1 VKSQP
6 MWRFLCVVLFSASA
20 FLPAK
25 NALAEKIVAR
35 DGDWTVFIDGRQ
47 GAFVS
52 AVKGDGF
59 PQDAITM
66 GHDSTGAS
74 VVAGSSPAKGGGNS
88 EAASEQGLVPGTTDQ
103 YTQGTIER
111 MRIRSG
117 MISNT
122 LGIGVRGPVTAYTTV
137 KAYMQIWTW
146 VESASQ
152 VKTALNYADIRQG
165 YVKLEG
171 PWGSLLV
178 GRSRGLFSRGA
189 TDIDVLYG
197 HGYGVGYPGG
207 IDTAGGPTQG
217 QIGFGLLGSGFA
229 AGVVYATPVL
239 SGLQLSVGA
248 FDPVQLQGAW
258 PRTKWARPEA
268 ELTFEQPIAD
278 LGKVVLFGNGTYQ
291 RAYKNGYS
299 SSGPSFTAAKGVTYG
314 GRLELGPV
322 HLGLSGLY
330 GYGLGLN
337 YALEVSDASMDLGTN
352 MRKSDGYYV
361 QAQVAVG
368 KVDLMASW
376 GITRIFLTD
385 YDNTKIVSTVDPTVS
400 YYQFSV
406 IKHQMGTSC
415 GAVYHARPWLHIDVD
430 YFRAD
435 FAWFLGQKQI
445 INVANAGMMFTW

>member
-1 VKSQP
+1 
-6 MWRFLCVVLFSASA
+6 VVASV
-20 FLPAK
+20 PAR
-25 NALAEKIVAR
+25 NVWAEKIVAK
-35 DGDWTVFIDGRQ
+35 DGDWTVFVDGRQ

-59 PQDAITM
+59 PQAVNVM

-74 VVAGSSPAKGGGNS
+74 VVVYQIMPKGGGDS
-88 EAASEQGLVPGTTDQ
+88 VAASEQGLVSGTTDQ

-122 LGIGVRGPVTAYTTV
+122 LGIGVRGPVTEDTTV
-137 KAYMQIWTW
+137 KAYFQIWAW
-146 VESASQ
+146 VESAYQEKNQ
-152 VKTALNYADIRQG
+152 VNTADVRQG

-171 PWGSLLV
+171 HWGSLLV

-197 HGYGVGYPGG
+197 HGLGVGYPGS
-207 IDTAGGPTQG
+207 IDSNGPTQG

-229 AGVVYATPVL
+229 AGVVYATPTL
-239 SGLQLSVGA
+239 AGLQLSVGA
-248 FDPVQLQGAW
+248 FDPVHLQGAW

-268 ELTFEQPIAD
+268 ELTFERPIAD
-278 LGKVVLFGNGTYQ
+278 LGKFVLFGNGTYQ
-291 RAYKNGYS
+291 RAYK
-299 SSGPSFTAAKGVTYG
+299 SGPPSDGPSYTAAKGVTYG

-322 HLGLSGLY
+322 HLGVSGLW

-361 QAQVAVG
+361 QGQVALG
-368 KVDLMASW
+368 KLDLMASW
-376 GITRIFLTD
+376 GITRIFLTG
-385 YDNTKIVSTVDPTVS
+385 YDNTKIVSEVDPTVS
-400 YYQFSV
+400 YYQFSI
-406 IKHQMGTSC
+406 IKHQQGIS
-415 GAVYHARPWLHIDVD
+415 GGGVYHIRPWLHADVD
-430 YFRAD
+430 VFRAD
-435 FAWFLGQKQI
+435 FAWFLGQKQVI
-445 INVANAGMMFTW
+445 YVANSGLMFTW